1 MLSEDQ
7 TPISICIRLLVGLRE
22 KSGLSMIINLPK
34 VKQSHEIVMK
44 IVIPHQKLLHKQQE
58 CPRKL
63 RKLNHDFY

>member
-7 TPISICIRLLVGLRE
+7 TPISICIRLLVGLSE

-44 IVIPHQKLLHKQQE
+44 IVIPPQQ
-58 CPRKL
+58 L
-63 RKLNHDFY
+63 AIIAT